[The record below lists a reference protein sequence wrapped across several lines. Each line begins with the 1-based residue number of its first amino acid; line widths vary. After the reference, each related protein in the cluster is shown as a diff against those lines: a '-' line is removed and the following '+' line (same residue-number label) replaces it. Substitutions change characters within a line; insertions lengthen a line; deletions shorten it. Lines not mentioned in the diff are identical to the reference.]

1 MIRYFDAHAA
11 ATTPDE
17 SSPLTALAELDAVGA
32 LSTGVWTHDVGV
44 TDGGD
49 FGAEVFVV
57 LSGRGTVTDQHGG
70 RIDLAPGVIGV
81 LDAGDLT
88 HWEITEPLRK
98 VWIVAGS

>member
-1 MIRYFDAHAA
+1 MIRHFDATSA

-17 SSPLTALAELDAVGA
+17 SSPLTALGELDTVGA
-32 LSTGVWTHDVGV
+32 LAAGVWTHDVGV
-44 TDGGD
+44 SDGD

-57 LSGRGTVTDQHGG
+57 LSGRGVVTDQHGG

-88 HWEITEPLRK
+88 HWEIIEPLRK

>member
-1 MIRYFDAHAA
+1 MAHA
-11 ATTPDE
+11 TIEP
-17 SSPLTALAELDAVGA
+17 GA
-32 LSTGVWTHDVGV
+32 RLNIPWNR
-44 TDGGD
+44 D
-49 FGAEVFVV
+49 FNGLVYV

-98 VWIVAGS
+98 VWIVASS

>member
-1 MIRYFDAHAA
+1 MIRHFDALAA
-11 ATTPDE
+11 ATIPDE
-17 SSPLTALAELDAVGA
+17 SSPLTALAEIDEVGA
-32 LSTGVWTHDVGV
+32 LATGVWTHDVG
-44 TDGGD
+44 TSDGD

-98 VWIVAGS
+98 VWIVTSS